1 MSDRIAKTRD
11 RTVYPDSPI
20 PAVAVVVKR
29 DDEFLMIKRGKEPRK
44 GTWTVPGGSIELG
57 ETLNEAAEREVCPAE
72 IDEEVAV
79 RARNIGIMAHR
90 ALSLRGYSRTDMI
103 LAQDGTI
110 KVLETNTIPG
120 MTPTSLFPQ
129 AAAAAGMEF
138 SSLLDRLIELALE
151 TGKVDA

>member
-57 ETLNEAAEREVCPAE
+57 ETLNEAAEREVMEESRLKVKALKSFTAIDAIYRDTEGKLEFHYVIIYVEAE
-72 IDEEVAV
+72 YLGGE
-79 RARNIGIMAHR
+79 
-90 ALSLRGYSRTDMI
+90 
-103 LAQDGTI
+103 
-110 KVLETNTIPG
+110 P
-120 MTPTSLFPQ
+120 
-129 AAAAAGMEF
+129 AAG
-138 SSLLDRLIELALE
+138 D
-151 TGKVDA
+151 DATEVRWVSRREIKEGFPNAEPGTLRIIREQFGI

>member
-57 ETLNEAAEREVCPAE
+57 ETLNEAAEREVMEESRLKVKALRAFTAIDAIYRDMEGKLEFHYVIIYMEAE
-72 IDEEVAV
+72 YLGGE
-79 RARNIGIMAHR
+79 
-90 ALSLRGYSRTDMI
+90 
-103 LAQDGTI
+103 
-110 KVLETNTIPG
+110 P
-120 MTPTSLFPQ
+120 
-129 AAAAAGMEF
+129 AAG
-138 SSLLDRLIELALE
+138 D
-151 TGKVDA
+151 DATEVRWVNRKEIKEGFPNAEPGTLRIIREQFGI

>member
-57 ETLNEAAEREVCPAE
+57 ETLNEAAEREVMEESRLKVKALRAFTAIDAIYRDTEGKLEFHYVIIYMEAE
-72 IDEEVAV
+72 YLGGE
-79 RARNIGIMAHR
+79 
-90 ALSLRGYSRTDMI
+90 
-103 LAQDGTI
+103 
-110 KVLETNTIPG
+110 P
-120 MTPTSLFPQ
+120 
-129 AAAAAGMEF
+129 AAGDDATEVRWVSSMEIKEGF
-138 SSLLDRLIELALE
+138 PNAEPGTLRIIREQF
-151 TGKVDA
+151 GF

>member
-57 ETLNEAAEREVCPAE
+57 ETLNEAAEREVMEESRLKVKALGAFTAIDAIYRDTEGKLEFHYVIIYMEAE
-72 IDEEVAV
+72 YLGGE
-79 RARNIGIMAHR
+79 
-90 ALSLRGYSRTDMI
+90 
-103 LAQDGTI
+103 
-110 KVLETNTIPG
+110 P
-120 MTPTSLFPQ
+120 
-129 AAAAAGMEF
+129 AAG
-138 SSLLDRLIELALE
+138 D
-151 TGKVDA
+151 DATEVRWVSRKEIKEGFPNAEPGTLRIIREQFGI